1 MKYYCLEYLEALEK
15 EEEPSTTWKVD
26 ELLNEVSG
34 LGEMMRLYLLKKM
47 LYREQEM
54 TLVKEKYLD
63 SKKCKW
69 L

>member
-1 MKYYCLEYLEALEK
+1 M
-15 EEEPSTTWKVD
+15 
-26 ELLNEVSG
+26 NEVSG
-34 LGEMMRLYLLKKM
+34 LGDMMRLYLLKKM
-47 LYREQEM
+47 LYREQKM